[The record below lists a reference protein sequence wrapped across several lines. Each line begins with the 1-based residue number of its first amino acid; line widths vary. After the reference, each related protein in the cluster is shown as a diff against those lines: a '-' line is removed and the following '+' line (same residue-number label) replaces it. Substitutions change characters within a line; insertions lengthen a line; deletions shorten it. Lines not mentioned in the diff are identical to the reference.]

1 MFVKLAVR
9 CILIGILLTAAL
21 PVEAQF
27 TSGSTGT
34 DGALDYSSQPPG
46 TTIMFN
52 PATFSH
58 TATQPVYNFTTITIP
73 SGVTVRL
80 SGAMNP
86 APVIWLAS
94 GAVQIAG
101 NVDISGSTGG
111 CLTPTECRTPSV
123 PGAGGSPGG
132 VGGGSTTT
140 PPEPG
145 LGPGGGAPGTAS
157 TDGQGGTL
165 TGNSLLIPLV
175 GGSGGGGN
183 WGGGGG
189 GAGGGALLI
198 ASSVSINLT
207 GSIYAQ
213 GGSSVAGLGGGG
225 GSGGAIRLAAPT
237 ISGNGTLFLFGGL
250 YAGGCRTDSLN
261 GGPGVARIESY
272 NGWNFGIHA
281 ECNSVSDGAE
291 YLAAPYSTFISSL
304 GPTTITVTSVNNI
317 RLFAVWCG
325 LREGNGGD
333 AGGT

>member
-101 NVDISGSTGG
+101 NRSEEHTSELQSLRHLV
-111 CLTPTECRTPSV
+111 CR
-123 PGAGGSPGG
+123 
-132 VGGGSTTT
+132 
-140 PPEPG
+140 
-145 LGPGGGAPGTAS
+145 
-157 TDGQGGTL
+157 
-165 TGNSLLIPLV
+165 LL
-175 GGSGGGGN
+175 
-183 WGGGGG
+183 
-189 GAGGGALLI
+189 
-198 ASSVSINLT
+198 
-207 GSIYAQ
+207 
-213 GGSSVAGLGGGG
+213 
-225 GSGGAIRLAAPT
+225 
-237 ISGNGTLFLFGGL
+237 
-250 YAGGCRTDSLN
+250 
-261 GGPGVARIESY
+261 
-272 NGWNFGIHA
+272 
-281 ECNSVSDGAE
+281 
-291 YLAAPYSTFISSL
+291 
-304 GPTTITVTSVNNI
+304 
-317 RLFAVWCG
+317 
-325 LREGNGGD
+325 
-333 AGGT
+333 